1 MLRAPLSAPPG
12 PAVLPSPSPRVAAD
26 AVGSKAFVPAGAP
39 ASQAA
44 APSEQMTFEEETI
57 FLERILRS
65 FGKLKRSYK
74 GKQRLLGFQKGR
86 LFDEDGMFAFD
97 GSIKSVAIDVGA
109 ANNPLTF
116 DLGLDATQIVFMFEA
131 LPGHSEALQTA
142 FEQDINGAWRRG
154 GCNTRWDAVCMSDR
168 FVWWRAAVAPKV
180 GFTSFVL
187 SDSPYCGSLGE
198 FTEKSGP
205 SIDAKLAKHPEMNG
219 WLKACYNTKSKTV
232 KVYAV
237 TLASI
242 IRRIPQNIRVKY
254 LKIDAQGHDFKV
266 FMTAGEYISRIDYVR
281 FEMQVDPP
289 PNRKMVKDVPS
300 YAEVVQ
306 VMKDHGFTFQGKHA
320 CDDSSMAA
328 FSKAIRE
335 MECTFC
341 RKKPCI
347 EGGKPPLGVSPGE
360 VVHRKGS
367 WSSLVTNPGPGAT
380 ASTRSIPSNNARR
393 LEGEP
398 TNFEE
403 ETAFLEKIL
412 RSFGKLKPGY
422 SGKQRLLGFQK
433 GRLFDDDGMFA
444 FDKSVKSVA
453 IDVGAA
459 NNPLT
464 FDLGIDASQ
473 VVFMFEA
480 LPGHSDGLEKAFE
493 KDNQALQQRGGCDTQ
508 WDGFCQQDRFL
519 WFRSAVSPKVGYTDF
534 VISSNPY
541 CGSLGGFTDKKG
553 SEMDAT
559 LVRNPEMN
567 HWLQACYNTESRSVK
582 VFTVTLESIIKR
594 IPKNIR
600 VKYMKIDAQGHD
612 FKVLMTA
619 GDQISRIDYV
629 RFEMQVDPPPNRKM
643 VKDVPS
649 YEEVVRWMEGKGLVH
664 EGSHACDDSTMAN
677 FSKAIK
683 EMECVF
689 CREPPCQEGGKPP
702 LGESPAEVLRRE
714 GGWKEFGE
722 QG

>member
-26 AVGSKAFVPAGAP
+26 AVGSKASVPAGAP

-44 APSEQMTFEEETI
+44 APSEQMTFEEETK

-154 GCNTRWDAVCMSDR
+154 GCDTRWDAVCMSDR

-187 SDSPYCGSLGE
+187 SDSPYCGSLGD

-205 SIDAKLAKHPEMNG
+205 SIDAKLAKDPEMNG

-328 FSKAIRE
+328 FS
-335 MECTFC
+335 
-341 RKKPCI
+341 
-347 EGGKPPLGVSPGE
+347 
-360 VVHRKGS
+360 
-367 WSSLVTNPGPGAT
+367 N
-380 ASTRSIPSNNARR
+380 
-393 LEGEP
+393 
-398 TNFEE
+398 
-403 ETAFLEKIL
+403 
-412 RSFGKLKPGY
+412 
-422 SGKQRLLGFQK
+422 
-433 GRLFDDDGMFA
+433 
-444 FDKSVKSVA
+444 
-453 IDVGAA
+453 
-459 NNPLT
+459 
-464 FDLGIDASQ
+464 
-473 VVFMFEA
+473 
-480 LPGHSDGLEKAFE
+480 
-493 KDNQALQQRGGCDTQ
+493 
-508 WDGFCQQDRFL
+508 
-519 WFRSAVSPKVGYTDF
+519 
-534 VISSNPY
+534 SSN
-541 CGSLGGFTDKKG
+541 
-553 SEMDAT
+553 
-559 LVRNPEMN
+559 
-567 HWLQACYNTESRSVK
+567 
-582 VFTVTLESIIKR
+582 
-594 IPKNIR
+594 
-600 VKYMKIDAQGHD
+600 
-612 FKVLMTA
+612 
-619 GDQISRIDYV
+619 
-629 RFEMQVDPPPNRKM
+629 
-643 VKDVPS
+643 
-649 YEEVVRWMEGKGLVH
+649 
-664 EGSHACDDSTMAN
+664 
-677 FSKAIK
+677 
-683 EMECVF
+683 
-689 CREPPCQEGGKPP
+689 
-702 LGESPAEVLRRE
+702 
-714 GGWKEFGE
+714 
-722 QG
+722 